1 MLIAGVGFFAGRV
14 SSSRDGATA
23 LAAGDGDRSAVGGQA
38 NQAGQAPDGNRRRGS
53 AGGGLERAGIPA
65 AAKAVLGQGLDS
77 MRIERWIQFLDKN
90 LPGNAVAIAE
100 FLEAEKLEGR
110 DYPISTMLFWQ
121 TWAKQDPKGAL
132 AYLREHEGNGGGSGI
147 GNLMKAWVVFDPAG
161 ALDAFN
167 NLGDSPL
174 SGSALSG
181 LAQGLAGSDPA
192 GAVDFATQLPNK
204 LQAGVAAQ
212 ISDIVVRESKIEEAQ
227 AWFDGL
233 PSGKQPLFQKEAV
246 RVLLDSMTRR
256 SEHGAVEKFVT
267 ERLDQAW
274 SARPTEQNFAASMI
288 LRNGGSPWD
297 YVSKVMEKYPR
308 PEEPLAL
315 TAWVANLNPQSAID
329 WADANPNHQ
338 ATDAILAGTARTYLQ
353 RGNPD
358 EAAVLLERIKDPALR
373 DQAEAIQVVEK
384 R

>member
-1 MLIAGVGFFAGRV
+1 
-14 SSSRDGATA
+14 
-23 LAAGDGDRSAVGGQA
+23 
-38 NQAGQAPDGNRRRGS
+38 
-53 AGGGLERAGIPA
+53 
-65 AAKAVLGQGLDS
+65 
-77 MRIERWIQFLDKN
+77 
-90 LPGNAVAIAE
+90 
-100 FLEAEKLEGR
+100 
-110 DYPISTMLFWQ
+110 
-121 TWAKQDPKGAL
+121 
-132 AYLREHEGNGGGSGI
+132 
-147 GNLMKAWVVFDPAG
+147 MKAWVVFDPAG

-167 NLGDSPL
+167 NLGESPL

-212 ISDIVVRESKIEEAQ
+212 ISDFVVRESKIEEAQ

-246 RVLLDSMTRR
+246 RVLLESMTRR
-256 SEHGAVEKFVT
+256 SEPGAVEKFVT

-329 WADANPNHQ
+329 WADANANHQ

-353 RGNPD
+353 QGKSE
-358 EAAVLLERIKDPALR
+358 EAAALLDRIKDPALR
-373 DQAEAIQVVEK
+373 DQAEAKQVVEK